1 MRINMAKQSFSF
13 CKKAIFIYSSLLLP
27 KEKTGHLMNVC
38 KNVSNYF
45 FPKFS
50 SAFCLCLHFFQALRI
65 PVNNFLW
72 QALFTMS
79 KMTTAW
85 RIEGQCSVTHGK
97 DKKITTIVILIG
109 IYDVP
114 DLFLTKLSCCQPP
127 CACHKNGHTSLFFF
141 LGTIDLEK
149 S

>member
-1 MRINMAKQSFSF
+1 MAKQRFSF
-13 CKKAIFIYSSLLLP
+13 CKKGYFHLLFILFP
-27 KEKTGHLMNVC
+27 KEKTGYLMNVC

-85 RIEGQCSVTHGK
+85 RIEGQCSETHGK

-127 CACHKNGHTSLFFF
+127 TIACHKNGHTSLFFF